1 MDSLSGHSHC
11 PLLYIKGPDLHN
23 HLINYYQ
30 GVAAKNYEMGRPLKK
45 QLLKE
50 NTIGVIFHGK

>member
-1 MDSLSGHSHC
+1 VDSLSGDRHC
-11 PLLYIKGPDLHN
+11 PLLYIRGSMLHN
-23 HLINYYQ
+23 HLNYYQ
-30 GVAAKNYEMGRPLKK
+30 EVAAKNYEMGRPLKK